1 MPVKYKSAKR
11 KMSKPA
17 KKKVNMA
24 HGKKKTKMKCLRC
37 KILIGEKSFQQ
48 LKIY

>member
-17 KKKVNMA
+17 MKHGAKPKMYGAKKPKMA
-24 HGKKKTKMKCLRC
+24 HGKKPKMYGNK
-37 KILIGEKSFQQ
+37 KK
-48 LKIY
+48 

>member
-24 HGKKKTKMKCLRC
+24 HGKKTKMYGKP
-37 KILIGEKSFQQ
+37 KPGMAHGK
-48 LKIY
+48 KKKKK